1 AYDPQRSDPPALI
14 AAIQSSGYDASLPA
28 SEQTAIAEQE
38 AQDRADRQEDL
49 ELRRKAIVSLV
60 VGIIAMILS
69 MPLMTG
75 GGHESGGSV
84 TDPFMRWVMDAI
96 NPTLAAWLPW
106 LYTI

>member
-1 AYDPQRSDPPALI
+1 KQPGVVDANVNLMTHQATVAYDPQRSDPPALI

-38 AQDRADRQEDL
+38 AQDRADRQEYL

-84 TDPFMRWVMDAI
+84 TDPF
-96 NPTLAAWLPW
+96 
-106 LYTI
+106 